1 MQEKMQVYLDNNATC
16 MVSPGVKD
24 AMMPFFVEFYGN
36 PSSMHNFGG
45 QVAKHLVIA
54 REKVAAMFN

>member
-24 AMMPFFVEFYGN
+24 AMMPFFGELYGN
-36 PSSMHNFGG
+36 PSSMHIWRTSCQTSCNCKRKSCGNV
-45 QVAKHLVIA
+45 QC
-54 REKVAAMFN
+54 